1 MLVSEREYSR
11 QLRDLTEMRADLT
24 AMIAHELRGPVAAIR
39 LMTFLLG
46 QGELSAQ
53 DQAEMFNAINGEI
66 AQLERLIRDMTA
78 VTEAERENFSV
89 DPHWVP
95 HGVLLESAVAFGRTS
110 LGDRPFSVSDTLNVR
125 VWCDPERM
133 SQVLHNLL
141 DNAARHTPPGTPVEL
156 RSHQVSN
163 RVRIEV
169 ADRGPGLPPEDVG
182 LIFEKFGRGQQA
194 AARQTPGAG
203 LGLYLSRQIVQAHGS
218 DLTVESTPGQGT
230 VFAFELEAMS

>member
-1 MLVSEREYSR
+1 
-11 QLRDLTEMRADLT
+11 
-24 AMIAHELRGPVAAIR
+24 
-39 LMTFLLG
+39 
-46 QGELSAQ
+46 
-53 DQAEMFNAINGEI
+53 MFNAINGEI
-66 AQLERLIRDMTA
+66 AQLDRLIRDMTA
-78 VTEAERENFSV
+78 VTEAEREDFSV

-95 HGVLLESAVAFGRTS
+95 LRVLLESAVTFGRTS
-110 LGDRPFSVSDTLNVR
+110 LGDHPFSISDMNGMR
-125 VWCDPERM
+125 VWCDPERI

-141 DNAARHTPPGTPVEL
+141 DNAARHTPSGTPVEL
-156 RSHQVSN
+156 RTSQVGN

-169 ADRGPGLPPEDVG
+169 ADHGPGLLAEEVA

-218 DLTVESTPGQGT
+218 DLTVESTPGQGC